1 MLPHLTHKH
10 PIGALK
16 KEAGLELLRH
26 RMQKFR
32 DGPQALTEEQEQ
44 SILGVSGGN
53 AGVSPLMLSVIC
65 GVLCRQVLNDPTWE
79 KDETTVIACAVH
91 SHTPKHGCSYV

>member
-1 MLPHLTHKH
+1 MLQAHLTHKYT
-10 PIGALK
+10 IGALK

-26 RMQKFR
+26 LMQKYQE
-32 DGPQALTEEQEQ
+32 GPRALTEDEER

-65 GVLCRQVLNDPTWE
+65 GVLCNKVLADPTWE
-79 KDETTVIACAVH
+79 KDDTTVTASALH
-91 SHTPKHGCSYV
+91 SHTPKHRL

>member
-1 MLPHLTHKH
+1 MLQAHLTHKH
-10 PIGALK
+10 SIGALK

-26 RMQKFR
+26 LMQEYQE
-32 DGPQALTEEQEQ
+32 GPRALTEDEER

-65 GVLCRQVLNDPTWE
+65 GVLCNKVLADPKWE
-79 KDETTVIACAVH
+79 KDDTTVTASALH
-91 SHTPKHGCSYV
+91 SHTPKHRL